1 MKEVTM
7 VPEVCNVVETTV
19 LWQRIEPRKE
29 EISILPDGTRVFCNE
44 SGQIEYAQYKNG
56 STLGRFN
63 TFVLVANSSSGH
75 WFRDR
80 ENRWHRID

>member
-1 MKEVTM
+1 MNELTN
-7 VPEVCNVVETTV
+7 VPAMFNFVETTIQR
-19 LWQRIEPRKE
+19 QRIEPRRD
-29 EISILPDGTRVFCNE
+29 EITILSDGTRVFSNE

-63 TFVLVANSSSGH
+63 SYVLVANASDGH

-80 ENRWHRID
+80 ENQWHRID